1 MDAITLFRVCST
13 VVMALI
19 FAGIVWWAYGS
30 RRGARFHGAA
40 HSVLFDDEFPGSR
53 QGERSVK

>member
-13 VVMALI
+13 FVMGLI

-40 HSVLFDDEFPGSR
+40 HSVLNDDELPDLR
-53 QGERSVK
+53 QSERSVK